1 MRYVMIALLSLSFV
15 SPLLV
20 VGCDSN
26 SEKTTTHSKNPI
38 TGTEKTTTESN
49 SHTNTNNNP

>member
-1 MRYVMIALLSLSFV
+1 MIALLSLSFV

-26 SEKTTTHSKNPI
+26 SEKTTTHSRNPI
-38 TGTEKTTTESN
+38 TGTEKTTTESQ
-49 SHTNTNNNP
+49 SHAHANDNNP

>member
-1 MRYVMIALLSLSFV
+1 MRFLMITLLSLSFV
-15 SPLLV
+15 SPLL

-38 TGTEKTTTESN
+38 TGTEKTTTSSES
-49 SHTNTNNNP
+49 HVDTHNNP